1 MLHHLVCKHCNLSN
15 ICNDLDI
22 CSHLFLDAGKVAKQH
37 QYGSIVQ
44 RSYSDDDD
52 DYEESSQ
59 EMSLAIQ
66 YPESPA
72 GMSIA

>member
-1 MLHHLVCKHCNLSN
+1 MT
-15 ICNDLDI
+15 LDI
-22 CSHLFLDAGKVAKQH
+22 CPHLFLLDAGKEAKQH
-37 QYGSIVQ
+37 QYSSIVQ